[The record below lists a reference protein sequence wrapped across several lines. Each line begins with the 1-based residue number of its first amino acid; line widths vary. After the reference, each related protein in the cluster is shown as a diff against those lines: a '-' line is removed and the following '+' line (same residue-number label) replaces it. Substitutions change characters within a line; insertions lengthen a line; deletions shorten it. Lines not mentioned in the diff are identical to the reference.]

1 MSSEK
6 DLLDDKDLEE
16 MSIRFLHAI
25 ENATSKELASSS
37 FAKTISEL
45 TNVDFA
51 KNVLQILDNTSK
63 CECGLEKK
71 EVIKGIIQLTWLQR
85 IHSLVRSL
93 LLGLIAAI
101 ILIPVLLIVGSLN
114 IVQNVVL
121 AIPMRAHAT

>member
-45 TNVDFA
+45 TDVDFA
-51 KNVLQILDNTSK
+51 KNVLVPVWL
-63 CECGLEKK
+63 KK
-71 EVIKGIIQLTWLQR
+71 
-85 IHSLVRSL
+85 
-93 LLGLIAAI
+93 
-101 ILIPVLLIVGSLN
+101 
-114 IVQNVVL
+114 
-121 AIPMRAHAT
+121 